1 MDINSQFLL
10 LQINDALFPIGGY
23 SHSYGLETYIQRDVV
38 KDTNSA
44 AEFIQKRLK
53 YNSCY
58 NELAFVRFAW
68 DCAKQGNLVKLQELD
83 EIADAG
89 KTPREI
95 REASQKLG
103 SRFVKT
109 VEKMGVNFISPI
121 FTEYVES
128 RKGEYTHHAVAY
140 GVLCASAGIPLDDAL
155 KAFCYSTTSNL
166 VVTCVKTIPLSQSDG
181 QSILTGLYETFDEV
195 IEKTKEISWKELG
208 LSSPGFDLRCIQHE
222 VLYSRLYMS

>member
-1 MDINSQFLL
+1 
-10 LQINDALFPIGGY
+10 
-23 SHSYGLETYIQRDVV
+23 
-38 KDTNSA
+38 
-44 AEFIQKRLK
+44 
-53 YNSCY
+53 
-58 NELAFVRFAW
+58 
-68 DCAKQGNLVKLQELD
+68 
-83 EIADAG
+83 
-89 KTPREI
+89 
-95 REASQKLG
+95 
-103 SRFVKT
+103 
-109 VEKMGVNFISPI
+109 MGVNFISPI